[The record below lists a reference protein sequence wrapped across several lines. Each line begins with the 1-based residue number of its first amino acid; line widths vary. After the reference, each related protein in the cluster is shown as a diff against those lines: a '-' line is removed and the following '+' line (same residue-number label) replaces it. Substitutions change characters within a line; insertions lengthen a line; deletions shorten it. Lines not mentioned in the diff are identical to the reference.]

1 MRLDMTGF
9 PPDFLSGR
17 FIVRYIVLPLVENES
32 LQLGLIGLIDRL
44 NTRLSASFEVWKR
57 EGVIFIRFKGLSRSF
72 FLKKRLM
79 SSVFI
84 PLFIGENF

>member
-32 LQLGLIGLIDRL
+32 LQLGLIGLIEYTSEYTVVSLFRGL
-44 NTRLSASFEVWKR
+44 ETR
-57 EGVIFIRFKGLSRSF
+57 RSYIYQ
-72 FLKKRLM
+72 
-79 SSVFI
+79 V
-84 PLFIGENF
+84 